1 MSVDNNSCVSDLQ
14 YVCDSS
20 CPGASGGGREG
31 EGDRG
36 GCGAQMI
43 LRYVPSTLFPCC
55 RFVNMF
61 PPQHDRLLV
70 SILLVAVFATN
81 DFL

>member
-1 MSVDNNSCVSDLQ
+1 MCVTPVAL
-14 YVCDSS
+14 
-20 CPGASGGGREG
+20 GHRGREG
-31 EGDRG
+31 DEDRG

-61 PPQHDRLLV
+61 PPQHDRLLG
-70 SILLVAVFATN
+70 SILLLVAVFATN
-81 DFL
+81 DYL